1 MNPHVIMVVGV
12 GSARFLQLLF
22 SLYLAWYFGHAALA
36 SFVLM
41 LSLSAAFGAFPSLG
55 GGPQILRAGAYS
67 QPEQHIQMTLAT
79 SILLLVLSLFLLP
92 FATMLWG
99 GDTQSLRSNGLLTAA
114 AVFFT
119 TGSVCFA
126 MIQSL
131 WSYQQKY
138 KALGLFALLSYILA
152 FIIAWMASVF
162 LGKTAASE
170 IITIYALV
178 FMLLN
183 ALVFYHVG
191 FRPYT
196 LGTGLSKLLD
206 KTVLKQCLEQSIKA
220 ALFGFITLFGLYAL
234 MKAVNVDYSAYD
246 AAVFSL
252 SFQFFQIGIF
262 IPSVL
267 GAVFVPKLVKQQ
279 QAAGQQKTIYLWIS
293 MFWVFCSAIALVP
306 VFYLY
311 HFALEASTILT
322 FVLLQC
328 AVPLS
333 ALQAMYIQQ
342 HVAMGKFSRL
352 ALNALC
358 WATIALS
365 LQAILPTQIYFS
377 ALAILLAYA
386 GSVLLFF
393 CRQPQRV

>member
-126 MIQSL
+126 MIQTL

-191 FRPYT
+191 FRP
-196 LGTGLSKLLD
+196 
-206 KTVLKQCLEQSIKA
+206 
-220 ALFGFITLFGLYAL
+220 
-234 MKAVNVDYSAYD
+234 
-246 AAVFSL
+246 
-252 SFQFFQIGIF
+252 
-262 IPSVL
+262 
-267 GAVFVPKLVKQQ
+267 
-279 QAAGQQKTIYLWIS
+279 
-293 MFWVFCSAIALVP
+293 
-306 VFYLY
+306 
-311 HFALEASTILT
+311 
-322 FVLLQC
+322 
-328 AVPLS
+328 
-333 ALQAMYIQQ
+333 
-342 HVAMGKFSRL
+342 
-352 ALNALC
+352 
-358 WATIALS
+358 
-365 LQAILPTQIYFS
+365 
-377 ALAILLAYA
+377 
-386 GSVLLFF
+386 
-393 CRQPQRV
+393 